1 MLIKYLTEIKAIYL
15 RGDAREESYYSCLEK
30 LIKQYSEENNKKTVI
45 TTLPKKTEAGNP
57 DFRIWDGKNHI
68 IGYIEAKAPT
78 QKNLDNIKHS
88 EQLKRYISTF
98 PNVILTNFLE
108 FILFRNGSE
117 IERVQI
123 GRFYHLEQLGKAP
136 VLENEEKFLQLLEK
150 YFSFSLPKV
159 HSASSL
165 AKELAKRT
173 RFLKDEVVRI
183 ELDEQHKS
191 NDSILGFYEAFQK
204 YLIKGL
210 TEEDFAD
217 LYSQTI
223 AYGLFAARTRA
234 GNDFNRELAFQF
246 IPNTIG
252 ILRDVFRF
260 ISLEDPPPALQ
271 VIVDD
276 IAEVLKVTK
285 VNKILKKFYEEG
297 KGKDP
302 IIHFYETFLSEYD
315 PKMKEKRGVYYTP
328 EPVVKYIVRA
338 VHSVLKSHFNLSD
351 GLADENVTLL
361 DPAGGTL
368 TFPAEAMKLAVEE
381 YKSKYGDGNIHAFL
395 RNHILKNFYAFELMM
410 APYAIGHLKMGFL
423 FEELG
428 LTMQDDERFK
438 LYLTNTLEME
448 VLDEIHIPG
457 LSSLSEESH
466 LAGKVKQDQPILVI
480 MGNPPYSGISSNKN
494 DWTEKL
500 LKTNLDGAQS
510 YYEVDGKPLGEKKLW
525 LQDDY
530 VKFLRFAQWKIQKA
544 GFGIVAMITNHSY
557 LDNPTFRGM
566 RQSLIKTFDE
576 IYLLDLH
583 GNSLKKETC
592 PDGSKDQNVFDIRQG
607 VAIAVFIKKKSK
619 TQKQILHSD
628 LYGLREKK
636 YKWLEKEDFKPENYN
651 LISPKSP
658 YYFLIKRDTK
668 SIQNY
673 LKWEKITDIFPVNK
687 VGIVTA
693 RDKFAIDFDLNKL
706 KLRISQFRDLKI
718 DDNLIRKTF
727 KLKDTS
733 TFKLTKF
740 RYNTSKDENWEDN
753 FMQISY
759 RPFDTRNIYYS
770 KWVIERP
777 IYNTMRHM
785 LQNNIGLVVSRQ
797 TQSDFRHSFVTEN
810 ICEFNL
816 TGIAGKFGSGYLFP
830 LYLYP
835 EENSGDWLE
844 QQQTERKPNLAP
856 QVLEKLTATFGK
868 TPAPE
873 GILYYIYG
881 IFYSNTY
888 REKYAEFLK
897 IDFPRIPFTSNYKL
911 FQQISSLGEEV
922 ASLHLMKSSELDNP
936 ISKYNGSG
944 EDNKIVKPKYNE
956 EEKRAYIN
964 NDKYF
969 DNIEPEVWNYMIG
982 GYQVLHKYLKD
993 RKGRQME
1000 DSRHYSRIVT
1010 ALAKTIEYQKK
1021 IDELYDEVEKGIVE
1035 FK

>member
-1 MLIKYLTEIKAIYL
+1 VLKKYLSEIKETFL

-30 LIKQYSEENNKKTVI
+30 LINKFAEYRKLKTAI

-78 QKNLDNIKHS
+78 QQNLDNIRYT

-108 FILFRNGSE
+108 FLLFRNGE
-117 IERVQI
+117 LADRVQI
-123 GRFYHLEQLGKAP
+123 GRLYHIEQLGKTPA
-136 VLENEEKFLQLLEK
+136 VENENEFLQLLDK
-150 YFSFSLPKV
+150 YFSFSLPKL

-183 ELDEQHKS
+183 ELDDEHKS
-191 NDSILGFYEAFQK
+191 NDSILGFYQAFKK

-223 AYGLFAARTRA
+223 TYGLFAARTRA
-234 GNDFNRELAFQF
+234 GDDFNRQLAFQY
-246 IPNTIG
+246 IPQTIG

-260 ISLEDPPPALQ
+260 ISLEEPPPALQ

-285 VNKILKKFYEEG
+285 VNKILKKFYEDG

-302 IIHFYETFLSEYD
+302 IIHFYETFLSAYD
-315 PKMKEKRGVYYTP
+315 PKMREKRGVYYTP

-338 VHSVLKSHFNLSD
+338 VHSILKSNFNLPD
-351 GLADENVTLL
+351 GLADEKVTLL

-368 TFPAEAMKLAVEE
+368 TFPAEAMKLAVQE
-381 YKSKYGDGNIHAFL
+381 YKSKYGDGNIQAFL

-466 LAGKVKQDQPILVI
+466 LAADVKKDQPILVI

-530 VKFLRFAQWKIQKA
+530 VKFLRFAQWKIHKA

-566 RQSLIKTFDE
+566 RQSLMNTFND
-576 IYLLDLH
+576 IY
-583 GNSLKKETC
+583 
-592 PDGSKDQNVFDIRQG
+592 I
-607 VAIAVFIKKKSK
+607 
-619 TQKQILHSD
+619 
-628 LYGLREKK
+628 
-636 YKWLEKEDFKPENYN
+636 
-651 LISPKSP
+651 
-658 YYFLIKRDTK
+658 FLI
-668 SIQNY
+668 
-673 LKWEKITDIFPVNK
+673 
-687 VGIVTA
+687 
-693 RDKFAIDFDLNKL
+693 
-706 KLRISQFRDLKI
+706 
-718 DDNLIRKTF
+718 
-727 KLKDTS
+727 
-733 TFKLTKF
+733 
-740 RYNTSKDENWEDN
+740 
-753 FMQISY
+753 
-759 RPFDTRNIYYS
+759 
-770 KWVIERP
+770 
-777 IYNTMRHM
+777 
-785 LQNNIGLVVSRQ
+785 
-797 TQSDFRHSFVTEN
+797 
-810 ICEFNL
+810 C
-816 TGIAGKFGSGYLFP
+816 
-830 LYLYP
+830 
-835 EENSGDWLE
+835 
-844 QQQTERKPNLAP
+844 
-856 QVLEKLTATFGK
+856 
-868 TPAPE
+868 
-873 GILYYIYG
+873 
-881 IFYSNTY
+881 
-888 REKYAEFLK
+888 
-897 IDFPRIPFTSNYKL
+897 
-911 FQQISSLGEEV
+911 
-922 ASLHLMKSSELDNP
+922 
-936 ISKYNGSG
+936 
-944 EDNKIVKPKYNE
+944 
-956 EEKRAYIN
+956 
-964 NDKYF
+964 
-969 DNIEPEVWNYMIG
+969 
-982 GYQVLHKYLKD
+982 
-993 RKGRQME
+993 ME
-1000 DSRHYSRIVT
+1000 TV
-1010 ALAKTIEYQKK
+1010 
-1021 IDELYDEVEKGIVE
+1021 
-1035 FK
+1035 